1 MKNIFKIM
9 LYVCNKNM
17 YELIFIKYI
26 YKYRLILKIKKIL
39 YIQSMIL
46 IKK

>member
-9 LYVCNKNM
+9 LYVFNKNM

-26 YKYRLILKIKKIL
+26 YKYRLILKIK
-39 YIQSMIL
+39 
-46 IKK
+46 